1 MAKKPKVFTV
11 LKILGPCVIAIG
23 IVLIVLGV
31 VVFPEPFGFS
41 GEMTQPNFALLVPGV
56 FVAFAGLP
64 MTVMGF
70 MLEINKT
77 TVKTARYLQEET
89 KEDLTE
95 MADTS
100 ADIASG
106 AIKKT
111 VKAVKEG
118 LKDTKYCKHCGA
130 EIDAD
135 SKFCS
140 ECGKEQ

>member
-11 LKILGPCVIAIG
+11 LKILGPCAIAIG

-31 VVFPEPFGFS
+31 VFQESFGFS
-41 GEMTQPNFALLVPGV
+41 GEMTQPNFALLVPGI

-70 MLEINKT
+70 TPEMHKT
-77 TVKTARYLQEET
+77 SIKTARYLQEET

-95 MADTS
+95 IVDTS

-111 VKAVKEG
+111 VNAVKEG

-130 EIDAD
+130 EIDED